1 MLFARRMLRFPE
13 VQSLEIDPVQATATL
28 RYRAPPGDPGALVR
42 RLADALTG
50 GEALEPGKLPPWRA
64 GEPVCLRRHGRL
76 VTTLEILGLG
86 HRRLEARHQAIGR
99 DPATARRIE
108 DALRRNPGVLEA
120 SVAGAALRVRFN
132 PGVASVADLVRRV
145 EAELLTAPDLYAAPV
160 AEQVGFGLANVSLG
174 VAALGEFLVPAV
186 MPVSA
191 GLLVFANAGVVR
203 AAAGQLRAGK
213 VGLPVLYS
221 AIAGL
226 TLLSGDFLAA
236 ALMFWCFRAW
246 ERRYRRD
253 LEVETQAVLD
263 ESLGS
268 PGEARVVSPDGRQ
281 RMAPLSEIGA
291 GERLRVR
298 AGERVP
304 VDATVIGGA
313 ALVDETALRGDLAPV
328 TRIRSDEVLAG
339 SRLLAG
345 DLDIAALRTG
355 RRTRAA
361 QMARALLAATAP
373 APAAFA
379 LNRDAEAF
387 AERTVAPTMVAA
399 GLGLLV
405 GGPVAAAAVL
415 RPDYSTPVGVA
426 SPMETL
432 RDVRIA
438 LRHGAMIQSGGAMN
452 QFAACSWVILDDHE
466 ALLHADC
473 ELAEMRV
480 RGVGEDQLLPALAAA
495 GLWLGDPRGPALV
508 RACRARGL
516 IARRAGLREIDPAGV
531 AIDYGNH
538 VLRLRGRVDRA
549 GLAPLRVEVDGVE
562 VAGLRFQRAA
572 RLAAAAT
579 VRRLQTAGL
588 RVFLASE
595 RPPAAVAPLARRLG
609 VDRHAGGMDAS
620 SRRGLLRALA
630 DRALGVAHIHLGGA
644 SRDPEDGHLS
654 IALAG
659 DEGIERPDADIVL
672 FGGSIASLPALA
684 ALARDSATRIGR
696 ARRFALAPNLA
707 CVAGAFAFGLTSLAV
722 VVISNLGAS
731 MVYNRARRAL
741 KSDSAAGGSEAGWRA
756 RDDIAD
762 DEGAV
767 DDRAAAERD
776 ILQRRACA

>member
-28 RYRAPPGDPGALVR
+28 RYRAPPGAPRAFVH

-50 GEALEPGKLPPWRA
+50 GETLEPGKLPPWRA
-64 GEPVCLRRHGRL
+64 GELVCLRRNGRL
-76 VTTLEILGLG
+76 VTTLEILALG

-99 DPATARRIE
+99 DPAAARRIE
-108 DALRRNPGVLEA
+108 DALRQCPGVLEA

-132 PGVASVADLVRRV
+132 PGVASAADLVRRV
-145 EAELLTAPDLYAAPV
+145 EMELLTAPDLCAAPV
-160 AEQVGFGLANVSLG
+160 AEEVGFGLANVSLG
-174 VAALGEFLVPAV
+174 VAALGEFLLPAV

-191 GLLVFANAGVVR
+191 GLLVFANAGAVR

-221 AIAGL
+221 AIVGL
-226 TLLSGDFLAA
+226 TLLSGGFLSA
-236 ALMFWCFRAW
+236 ALMFWCFRGW

-281 RMAPLSEIGA
+281 RMAPLFEINVGQ
-291 GERLRVR
+291 RLRVR

-328 TRIRSDEVLAG
+328 TRIMGDEVLAG
-339 SRLLAG
+339 SWLLAG

-361 QMARALLAATAP
+361 QMARALLAAAAP

-405 GGPVAAAAVL
+405 GGPAAAVAVL
-415 RPDYSTPVGVA
+415 RPDYSTPIGVA

-438 LRHGAMIQSGGAMN
+438 LRHGAMIQFGGAMTR
-452 QFAACSWVILDDHE
+452 FAACSWVVLEDHE
-466 ALLHADC
+466 ALQRADC
-473 ELAEMRV
+473 ELAEMSV
-480 RGVGEDQLLPALAAA
+480 RGGIGEDQLLPALAAA

-562 VAGLRFQRAA
+562 VAGLRFRRAA
-572 RLAAAAT
+572 RLAAAAS

-595 RPPAAVAPLARRLG
+595 RSTAAVSPLARRLG

-630 DRALGVAHIHLGGA
+630 DRGLGVAHVHLGGA
-644 SRDPEDGHLS
+644 SRDPGDAHLS
-654 IALAG
+654 IVLGG

-672 FGGSIASLPALA
+672 CGGSIASLPALA
-684 ALARDSATRIGR
+684 ALARDSARRIGR
-696 ARRFALAPNLA
+696 ARRLALAPNLA
-707 CVAGAFAFGLTSLAV
+707 CVAGAFAFGFTGLAV
-722 VVISNLGAS
+722 VVISNLGTG

-741 KSDSAAGGSEAGWRA
+741 KSGSAAGGSETDWCAQ
-756 RDDIAD
+756 DDIAAY
-762 DEGAV
+762 EGAV
-767 DDRAAAERD
+767 DEGAAEGD